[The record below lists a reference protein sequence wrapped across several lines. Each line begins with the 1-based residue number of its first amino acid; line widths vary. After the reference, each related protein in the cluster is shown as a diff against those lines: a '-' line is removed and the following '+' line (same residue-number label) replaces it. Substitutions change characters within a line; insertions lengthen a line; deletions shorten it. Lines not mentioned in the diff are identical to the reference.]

1 MEDTW
6 INDAKQKKHDWEHLQ
21 NNTCTCVI
29 VCVHMYIFCWKLQNE
44 PHRNWTNRQ
53 KKIIINKNKTNRT
66 RRQTWELG
74 STHLLAFYKSAM
86 LLRMESQS
94 MKMLPWELIII
105 YVCILWTVCLA
116 HQCLIPLFSCSIS
129 KSVTEYDFSFGK
141 LLREGIISLPEKQ
154 LLVQL
159 VWLRS
164 LTVKSRRY
172 VAFAN
177 ESFLHVQ
184 RRTWV

>member
-1 MEDTW
+1 MMQSRKSTIENIYKTIHVHVW
-6 INDAKQKKHDWEHLQ
+6 LY
-21 NNTCTCVI
+21 
-29 VCVHMYIFCWKLQNE
+29 VCICIYSAENY
-44 PHRNWTNRQ
+44 RTNHTEIELTDK

-116 HQCLIPLFSCSIS
+116 HQCLIPLFSCRIS

-141 LLREGIISLPEKQ
+141 VLREGIISLPEKQ